1 MPAYNSSFN
10 SDDLRCIG
18 NMALLPIKS
27 KYKGPAPIET
37 NTQVED
43 IIDEAINLYRA
54 NCLFKNF
61 EFKGTADRVLVYLIV
76 YISECLSK
84 LSQKSPLP
92 NKIEGYKILNSLA
105 LQNFSVPGDPNFPL
119 NAFFEAPTDRNQ
131 AELMKQYI
139 SQLRQEMSV
148 RITEKIYN
156 EDSTPSKWW
165 MCFSK
170 RKFMG
175 ITKSLS

>member
-10 SDDLRCIG
+10 SDDLRSIG
-18 NMALLPIKS
+18 NMAILPIKS
-27 KYKGPAPIET
+27 KFKGPAPIES
-37 NTQVED
+37 NSQKED
-43 IIDEAINLYRA
+43 IIDEAINLFRA

-61 EFKGTADRVLVYLIV
+61 EFKGNADRVLVYLIV

-84 LSQKSPLP
+84 INQKSPLP
-92 NKIEGYKILNSLA
+92 NKLEGYKILNSLA

-131 AELMKQYI
+131 NELMRQYI
-139 SQLRQEMSV
+139 SQLRQEMSA
-148 RITEKIYN
+148 RIIEKIYI
-156 EDSTPSKWW
+156 EDSAPSKWW